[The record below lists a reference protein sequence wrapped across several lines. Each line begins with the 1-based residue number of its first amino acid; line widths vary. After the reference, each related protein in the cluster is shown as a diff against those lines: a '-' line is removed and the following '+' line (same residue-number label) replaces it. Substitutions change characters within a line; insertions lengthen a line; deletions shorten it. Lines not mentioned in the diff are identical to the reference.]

1 MMQWLAKFGIS
12 TVLTL
17 VIFTVGC
24 SAQQTEEQALA
35 QLREMTSSGKLPPEN
50 IVADI
55 ETRFANKKTGA
66 LAKLLRARIRFEN
79 KDYAGA
85 AAILNSDVFKK
96 RTKLADHA
104 LWLRGKA
111 LQAAGNH
118 AEALNIFAAILND
131 HADSIRVR
139 DAKLLW
145 AQSAIAAGRAVEV
158 PPFLIELSE
167 NNDAD
172 AMLLTAKAYES
183 QGSQTEAIRY
193 YRKTFFYSAG
203 SNAAK
208 EAEMKLTSLSQ
219 PLTPQNSE
227 EQIGRAE
234 RLFNTKNFADAL
246 TAYGVLATNFPA
258 SVTPLLQVRR
268 LTAMANTGKMID
280 AQGVFNSLPSSGRER
295 EEGYRQLVLGY
306 AKAKMWPQA
315 RSTADSMRTAF
326 PNGTLVAKT
335 LIEAGLAARDAK
347 NRADEGYFL
356 NTAVAAFPNAVE
368 VATAQFEA
376 GWFQHEN
383 GNYAESSRMFVEHLA
398 RYAGKDTT
406 NRGKAGYWAA
416 RDSERSGKT
425 ADACALYEG
434 VNYRYGANWYGYLA
448 LSRLTAMKAGGNC
461 RSTAAPSATITQAVA
476 NLKVVS
482 VVAETAGQKELERVE
497 KSDELS
503 TIGLFDWSIDELNE
517 AKKTA
522 GNSPKINLALARHYR
537 WKADNTSALLAM
549 QKSYPDYAQMFPE
562 EMDRETWSF
571 FYPLTNWGDIRY
583 WAKERNLDPYQIAGM
598 IRQESVFNQRAK
610 SGADAYGLMQLLI
623 PTARSVAKKY
633 VSKIAMVTSDALYQ
647 PAVNIELGTAYFRD
661 QLDKF
666 GRIEYVAI
674 AYNAGPGRVP
684 QWRATL
690 PPDMDEF
697 VEAIPFKETKAYV
710 QGIIR
715 NSAQYRRLY
724 DDNGNFRTNVGTR
737 PLRGEIETK
746 TREQL
751 TAEFPD
757 VLVDDE
763 ASD

>member
-1 MMQWLAKFGIS
+1 MMQYIAKFGIS

-17 VIFTVGC
+17 AIFTVGC

-50 IVADI
+50 IVAEI

-96 RTKLADHA
+96 RTKLADYA
-104 LWLRGKA
+104 LWLRGRA
-111 LQAAGNH
+111 LQAAGDH
-118 AEALNIFAAILND
+118 GEALNVFGEIVKE
-131 HADSIRVR
+131 HGDSIRTR

-145 AQSAIAAGRAVEV
+145 GQSAVASGRAVEV

-167 NNDAD
+167 NDDAD
-172 AMLLTAKAYES
+172 AMLLTAKAYEA

-208 EAEMKLTSLSQ
+208 EAELKLTSLAQ

-234 RLFNTKNFADAL
+234 RLFNTKNYADAL
-246 TAYGVLATNFPA
+246 TAYSVLATNFPA
-258 SVTPLLQVRR
+258 SVTPLLQIRR

-280 AQGVFNSLPSSGRER
+280 AQGVFNSLPSSGKER

-315 RSTADSMRTAF
+315 RTTADEMRTKF
-326 PNGTLVAKT
+326 PNGTHVAKT

-376 GWFQHEN
+376 AWFQHES
-383 GNYAESSRMFVEHLA
+383 GNYAESSRMFVEHLS
-398 RYAGKDTT
+398 RYAAKDTT

-416 RDSERSGKT
+416 RDSERAGKT

-448 LSRLTAMKAGGNC
+448 LSRLTAMKAAGNC
-461 RSTAAPSATITQAVA
+461 RSTTPADQNIAKAVA

-537 WKADNTSALLAM
+537 WKADNTSALIAM

-571 FYPLTNWGDIRY
+571 FYPLTNWGDIKKWSAARG
-583 WAKERNLDPYQIAGM
+583 LDSYQVAGF
-598 IRQESVFNQRAK
+598 IRTETVFAARAK
-610 SGADAYGLMQLLI
+610 SPANAYGLMQLLL
-623 PTARSVAKKY
+623 PTARVVAKKY
-633 VSKIAMVTSDALYQ
+633 GLDSPATAEDLYN
-647 PAVNIELGTAYFRD
+647 PTLNIELGTAYLKD
-661 QLDKF
+661 QFAKF
-666 GRIEYVAI
+666 GRVEYVAI
-674 AYNAGPGRVP
+674 AYNAGPGRVGP
-684 QWRATL
+684 WRATL
-690 PPDMDEF
+690 PPEIDEF
-697 VEAIPFKETKAYV
+697 VEEIPFKETKAYV

-724 DDNGNFRTNVGTR
+724 DDNGNFRPNVGTK
-737 PLRGEIETK
+737 PLRGEIDTK

-751 TAEFPD
+751 TAEFPE
-757 VLVDDE
+757 LVVDANGSE
-763 ASD
+763 